1 MHVSADY
8 LLAQARERFAVQD
21 YYGTVHLVE
30 EVLATGHRF
39 ADAHQLLGLAYAF
52 LGQRERAVEEFERAV
67 SINPRYVEAHIHRG
81 IVLSELGRGGE
92 ASAAFQ
98 AAAAESAVPRGGLSR
113 PVAARL
119 ANQHAALGDA
129 YAEAGGFPEAIEQ
142 YRRAV
147 TLGPAFHDLRYRL
160 ARLLLEAGRP
170 LEAREELETILA
182 DHADFPDA
190 VALLGLAHYL
200 AGDAAAAR
208 DVWSG
213 CHSRWP
219 HHPRIGAYLAMAERL
234 A

>member
-21 YYGTVHLVE
+21 YHGAAHLVE

-52 LGQRERAVEEFERAV
+52 LGQYERALEEFERAV

-81 IVLSELGRGGE
+81 VVLSEIGRSDD
-92 ASAAFQ
+92 ARAAFQ
-98 AAAAESAVPRGGLSR
+98 AAAAETVVPNAGFSR

-119 ANQHAALGDA
+119 ANQHATLGEA
-129 YAEAGGFPEAIEQ
+129 YAEAGGLPEAIEQ

-147 TLGPAFHDLRYRL
+147 TLGPGFHDLRYRL
-160 ARLLLEAGRP
+160 ARLLLDAGRP
-170 LEAREELETILA
+170 LEAREELETALA
-182 DHADFPDA
+182 EHHDFPDA

-200 AGDAAAAR
+200 AGDATAAR
-208 DVWSG
+208 EVWSR